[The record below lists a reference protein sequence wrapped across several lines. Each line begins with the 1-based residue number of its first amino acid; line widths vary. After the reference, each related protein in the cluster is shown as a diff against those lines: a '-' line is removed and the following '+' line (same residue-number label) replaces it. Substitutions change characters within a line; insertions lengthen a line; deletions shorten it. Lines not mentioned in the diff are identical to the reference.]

1 MYYSSSMFREAGFDT
16 RMALVTSLG
25 CGITNW
31 IFALPAVYTID
42 TFGRRNL
49 LLTTFPLMCLF
60 LLFTGFSFYIP
71 DQTPRTACVATGIYL
86 FMIVYSPGEGPVP
99 FTYSAEAFPLYIRD
113 IGMSFAT
120 ATTWGFN
127 FIVSLTWPSLNKSFT
142 PTGAFGWYA
151 AWNFFGW
158 IFCYFCLPETK
169 ALSLEEL
176 DQVFSVPTTKHI
188 NHYCAMLPCS
198 TRPGAARPGPST
210 DMDTDRVHAEPA
222 SDGERDYEKQDSK
235 PEYQDAFGD
244 EEYAEVKYKTLSWW
258 QCGFLMV
265 AETVSLGILSLPAVV
280 AALGLVPAV
289 ILLVALGL
297 MSTYTGYTIGQF
309 KWRYPHVHS
318 SADAGEV
325 ILGSFGRELFG
336 TGQLLLVV
344 FIMASHI
351 LTFTVAMN
359 SITDHG
365 TCSIVFGVVALVI
378 SFVLCLPR
386 TLAKVSFLS
395 VASFISVFSAV
406 LIVMIAVGIQRP
418 WHGGVNATVDT
429 SLYEAFL
436 AVCNIVFSFSGH
448 VAFFGFMAE
457 LKNPRDYPKSL
468 FLLQG
473 IDTCLYIVASV
484 VIYCYAGDDVT
495 SPALGSASPI
505 VKKVAYGIALPTI
518 IIGGVVNGHVA
529 CKYIYVRMWRHSD
542 RMHKRDLVAT
552 GSWVLI
558 GLATW
563 IVAWIIAEAIPVFNN
578 LLSLVVGVLAGSFGV
593 KLMMM
598 MQASLFASWFTYGFS
613 ALFWLY
619 LNKGRFFSTPMKTAL
634 TILNVFIMGIACCI
648 CGLGLY
654 VSGKALHDDPS
665 SASFSCA
672 NNA

>member
-1 MYYSSSMFREAGFDT
+1 MGSMHEAGS
-16 RMALVTSLG
+16 R
-25 CGITNW
+25 
-31 IFALPAVYTID
+31 PA
-42 TFGRRNL
+42 
-49 LLTTFPLMCLF
+49 
-60 LLFTGFSFYIP
+60 
-71 DQTPRTACVATGIYL
+71 A
-86 FMIVYSPGEGPVP
+86 
-99 FTYSAEAFPLYIRD
+99 
-113 IGMSFAT
+113 
-120 ATTWGFN
+120 
-127 FIVSLTWPSLNKSFT
+127 
-142 PTGAFGWYA
+142 GA
-151 AWNFFGW
+151 
-158 IFCYFCLPETK
+158 
-169 ALSLEEL
+169 
-176 DQVFSVPTTKHI
+176 
-188 NHYCAMLPCS
+188 
-198 TRPGAARPGPST
+198 
-210 DMDTDRVHAEPA
+210 DMDTDRVHPEAV
-222 SDGERDYEKQDSK
+222 SDNERDFEKQDSK
-235 PEYQDAFGD
+235 PKYQDAFGD

-280 AALGLVPAV
+280 AALGLVPAI

-309 KWRYPHVHS
+309 KWAYPHIHS
-318 SADAGEV
+318 MGDAGEV
-325 ILGSFGRELFG
+325 IMGRFGRELFG

-365 TCSIVFGVVALVI
+365 TCSIVFGVVGSVI

-406 LIVMIAVGIQRP
+406 LIVMIAVGVQRP
-418 WHGGVNATVDT
+418 WHGGLNATVDT
-429 SLYEAFL
+429 NLYKAFL

-457 LKNPRDYPKSL
+457 LRNPRDYPKSL

-473 IDTCLYIVASV
+473 IDTCLYIIAAV

-495 SPALGSASPI
+495 SPALGSASTI

-578 LLSLVVGVLAGSFGV
+578 LLSLV
-593 KLMMM
+593 
-598 MQASLFASWFTYGFS
+598 ASLFASWFTYGFS

-634 TILNVFIMGIACCI
+634 TILNVVIMGVACCI

>member
-1 MYYSSSMFREAGFDT
+1 MGSM
-16 RMALVTSLG
+16 
-25 CGITNW
+25 
-31 IFALPAVYTID
+31 
-42 TFGRRNL
+42 
-49 LLTTFPLMCLF
+49 
-60 LLFTGFSFYIP
+60 
-71 DQTPRTACVATGIYL
+71 
-86 FMIVYSPGEGPVP
+86 
-99 FTYSAEAFPLYIRD
+99 
-113 IGMSFAT
+113 
-120 ATTWGFN
+120 
-127 FIVSLTWPSLNKSFT
+127 
-142 PTGAFGWYA
+142 
-151 AWNFFGW
+151 
-158 IFCYFCLPETK
+158 
-169 ALSLEEL
+169 LEEG
-176 DQVFSVPTTKHI
+176 S
-188 NHYCAMLPCS
+188 
-198 TRPGAARPGPST
+198 RPAA
-210 DMDTDRVHAEPA
+210 DAEMDTDRVHPDAV
-222 SDGERDYEKQDSK
+222 SDGERDFEKQKSK

-309 KWRYPHVHS
+309 KWRHPFIHS
-318 SADAGEV
+318 MGDAGE
-325 ILGSFGRELFG
+325 IIMGRFGRELFG

-365 TCSIVFGVVALVI
+365 TCSIVFGVVGLVI

-406 LIVMIAVGIQRP
+406 LVVMIAVGVQRP
-418 WHGGVNATVDT
+418 WHGSVNATVDT
-429 SLYEAFL
+429 SLYKAFL

-457 LKNPRDYPKSL
+457 LKDPHDYPKSL

-473 IDTCLYIVASV
+473 IDTCLYIVAAV

-495 SPALGSASPI
+495 SPALGSASTI

-578 LLSLVVGVLAGSFGV
+578 LLSLV
-593 KLMMM
+593 
-598 MQASLFASWFTYGFS
+598 ASLFASWFTYGFS
-613 ALFWLY
+613 ALFWLH

-634 TILNVFIMGIACCI
+634 TILNIFIMGIACCI

-654 VSGKALHDDPS
+654 VSGKALHDDPGSAMPAGLTALDGGATLCVCPSVVGCIWCLTGS
-665 SASFSCA
+665 SDLRRSTCVRTSVSISCRLYRLLATGRQLPHRRGNFVLQREVLVAMPTGTPGCLAERSLAIALLAATRDAQFIGYSVLQSALVMWSRKRQGVGFGEWDCHGRIEGEGSCA
-672 NNA
+672 ELLDVGWKVNEG

>member
-1 MYYSSSMFREAGFDT
+1 MGSM
-16 RMALVTSLG
+16 
-25 CGITNW
+25 
-31 IFALPAVYTID
+31 
-42 TFGRRNL
+42 
-49 LLTTFPLMCLF
+49 
-60 LLFTGFSFYIP
+60 
-71 DQTPRTACVATGIYL
+71 
-86 FMIVYSPGEGPVP
+86 
-99 FTYSAEAFPLYIRD
+99 
-113 IGMSFAT
+113 
-120 ATTWGFN
+120 
-127 FIVSLTWPSLNKSFT
+127 
-142 PTGAFGWYA
+142 
-151 AWNFFGW
+151 
-158 IFCYFCLPETK
+158 
-169 ALSLEEL
+169 LEEG
-176 DQVFSVPTTKHI
+176 S
-188 NHYCAMLPCS
+188 
-198 TRPGAARPGPST
+198 RPAA
-210 DMDTDRVHAEPA
+210 DAEMDTDRVHPDAV
-222 SDGERDYEKQDSK
+222 SDGERDFEKQDSK

-244 EEYAEVKYKTLSWW
+244 EEYAEVKYKTLSW
-258 QCGFLMV
+258 CHGCRDGV
-265 AETVSLGILSLPAVV
+265 AGYSLPARGGGC
-280 AALGLVPAV
+280 LRPR
-289 ILLVALGL
+289 
-297 MSTYTGYTIGQF
+297 SF
-309 KWRYPHVHS
+309 KWAYPHIHS
-318 SADAGEV
+318 MGDAGEV
-325 ILGSFGRELFG
+325 IMGRFGRELFG

-365 TCSIVFGVVALVI
+365 TCSIVFGVVGLVI

-406 LIVMIAVGIQRP
+406 LIVMIAVGVQRP
-418 WHGGVNATVDT
+418 WHGSVNATVDT
-429 SLYEAFL
+429 SLYKAFL

-457 LKNPRDYPKSL
+457 LKDPRDYPKSL

-473 IDTCLYIVASV
+473 IDTCLYIVAAV

-495 SPALGSASPI
+495 SPALGSASTI

-578 LLSLVVGVLAGSFGV
+578 LLSLV
-593 KLMMM
+593 
-598 MQASLFASWFTYGFS
+598 ASLFASWFTYGFS

-634 TILNVFIMGIACCI
+634 TLLNIFIMGIACCI

-665 SASFSCA
+665 SVSFSCA